1 MVHLL
6 EGGLDVVDA
15 DLLGDERV
23 EVEAARDQGA
33 SGFQILTNVI
43 LPLSKPGLM
52 IGSIFVAA
60 LKMLVVP
67 LVFVS
72 LICGVTALGDIAQP
86 GRIGLKALVF
96 YLFYVAGLIWFVSLP
111 ALRAEAPAQAALGG
125 AFLGALAYGTYEFTK
140 SGNWYYVAYITR
152 DGKNTYKFTYLPE
165 QSFSTTGCF

>member
-1 MVHLL
+1 MQILILYFATALVFL
-6 EGGLDVVDA
+6 GLDVIGLRLLIRPVFERHVG
-15 DLLGDERV
+15 DLLVD
-23 EVEAARDQGA
+23 
-33 SGFQILTNVI
+33 GFR
-43 LPLSKPGLM
+43 
-52 IGSIFVAA
+52 
-60 LKMLVVP
+60 LVP
-67 LVFVS
+67 
-72 LICGVTALGDIAQP
+72 
-86 GRIGLKALVF
+86 ALVF